1 MIGRYQNADQRL
13 DDELALRSL
22 STSYAAAVDLRDG
35 DRFASLFVEHGEL
48 VVPNYPE
55 DFRPS
60 ITRAG
65 HDELRR
71 IPEALRHY
79 RRTFHQMS
87 NHEFV
92 IEGDTASGS
101 VRCVAH
107 HVMAAE
113 TGSPATGTVTSEGTV
128 VVWFIRY
135 GDGYRRIG
143 DDWKFTR
150 RTLHLEWVEE
160 RPVSKV
166 APGRS

>member
-1 MIGRYQNADQRL
+1 MIGRHQNADQRL
-13 DDELALRSL
+13 DDELALRLL

-92 IEGDTASGS
+92 IEADTASGS
-101 VRCVAH
+101 VRCPSRDGGRDRFA
-107 HVMAAE
+107 
-113 TGSPATGTVTSEGTV
+113 
-128 VVWFIRY
+128 
-135 GDGYRRIG
+135 GYRHRHVG
-143 DDWKFTR
+143 GYRGGLVHPLR
-150 RTLHLEWVEE
+150 RWLPTD
-160 RPVSKV
+160 R
-166 APGRS
+166 G

>member
-1 MIGRYQNADQRL
+1 MIGRHQNADQRL
-13 DDELALRSL
+13 DDESALRSL
-22 STSYAAAVDLRDG
+22 STSYAAAIDLQDG
-35 DRFASLFVEHGEL
+35 DRFASLFVEDGEL

-55 DFRPS
+55 DFRPL

-71 IPEALRHY
+71 IPGALRHY

-92 IEGDTASGS
+92 IEADTARGS
-101 VRCVAH
+101 VWCVAH

-113 TGSPATGTVTSEGTV
+113 AGSPASGTVASGGTV

-135 GDGYRRIG
+135 ADAYRRVG
-143 DDWKFTR
+143 DDWKFIR

-160 RPVSKV
+160 RPGPKV
-166 APGRS
+166 APGPS

>member
-1 MIGRYQNADQRL
+1 MIGRHQNADRRL

-22 STSYAAAVDLRDG
+22 SASYAAAVDFQDG

-55 DFRPS
+55 DFRPV

-92 IEGDTASGS
+92 IEADTASGS

-113 TGSPATGTVTSEGTV
+113 AGSPVTGTVASEGTV
-128 VVWFIRY
+128 VVWYIRY
-135 GDGYRRIG
+135 GDDYRRVG

>member
-1 MIGRYQNADQRL
+1 
-13 DDELALRSL
+13 
-22 STSYAAAVDLRDG
+22 
-35 DRFASLFVEHGEL
+35 
-48 VVPNYPE
+48 
-55 DFRPS
+55 
-60 ITRAG
+60 
-65 HDELRR
+65 
-71 IPEALRHY
+71 
-79 RRTFHQMS
+79 MS

-92 IEGDTASGS
+92 IEADTASGS

>member
-1 MIGRYQNADQRL
+1 MIGRHQNADRRL

-22 STSYAAAVDLRDG
+22 SASYAAAVDFQDG

-55 DFRPS
+55 DFRPV

-92 IEGDTASGS
+92 IEADTASGS

-135 GDGYRRIG
+135 GDDYRRIG